1 MEYAIEVRNL
11 TKEYENFK
19 LENASFNVG
28 KGTIMGFI
36 GENGAG
42 KSTTIKAILNLIKK
56 DNGLITVLGKE
67 INRNEKGIKNELG
80 IVLNDGNFNEKL
92 NVKAINKIMKNIY
105 KRWDDDVFYKYIEKF
120 NIDTSKKIEEFSK
133 GMKMKLSVAIALSH
147 KAKILI
153 LDEATS
159 GLDPVARDEVL
170 DILMEFIQNEEN
182 SILMSSHITSDLE
195 KIADYITFIHNGK
208 IIFSENKDKLI
219 YDMGVVK
226 CTEKQFK
233 TIEVQDRMFY
243 KKGIFNYEVLI
254 DNRDEFSKKYP
265 SLVINNSNLE
275 EIMLF
280 YIKGDK

>member
-105 KRWDDDVFYKYIEKF
+105 KRWDDVFYKYIEKF

-133 GMKMKLSVAIALSH
+133 GMKMKLSIAIALSH

>member
-19 LENASFNVG
+19 LENVFFNVG

-133 GMKMKLSVAIALSH
+133 GMKMKLSIAIALSH

-182 SILMSSHITSDLE
+182 SILMFSHITSDLE

>member
-19 LENASFNVG
+19 LENAYFNVG

-67 INRNEKGIKNELG
+67 INRNEKEIKNELG

>member
-19 LENASFNVG
+19 LENVSFNVG
-28 KGTIMGFI
+28 KGIIMGFI

-133 GMKMKLSVAIALSH
+133 GMKMKLSIAIALSH

-159 GLDPVARDEVL
+159 GVDPVARDEVL

>member
-19 LENASFNVG
+19 LENVSFNVG
-28 KGTIMGFI
+28 KGIIMGFI
-36 GENGAG
+36 GENGAA

-133 GMKMKLSVAIALSH
+133 GMKMKLSIAIALSH

-208 IIFSENKDKLI
+208 IIFSENKDKLV

>member
-19 LENASFNVG
+19 LENVSFNVG

-105 KRWDDDVFYKYIEKF
+105 KRWDDDVFYKI
-120 NIDTSKKIEEFSK
+120 
-133 GMKMKLSVAIALSH
+133 GRAHV
-147 KAKILI
+147 
-153 LDEATS
+153 
-159 GLDPVARDEVL
+159 
-170 DILMEFIQNEEN
+170 
-182 SILMSSHITSDLE
+182 
-195 KIADYITFIHNGK
+195 
-208 IIFSENKDKLI
+208 
-219 YDMGVVK
+219 
-226 CTEKQFK
+226 
-233 TIEVQDRMFY
+233 
-243 KKGIFNYEVLI
+243 
-254 DNRDEFSKKYP
+254 
-265 SLVINNSNLE
+265 
-275 EIMLF
+275 
-280 YIKGDK
+280 

>member
-133 GMKMKLSVAIALSH
+133 GMKMKLSIAIALSH

-195 KIADYITFIHNGK
+195 KIADYITFIHNGE

>member
-19 LENASFNVG
+19 LENAYFNVG

>member
-19 LENASFNVG
+19 LENVSFNVG

-133 GMKMKLSVAIALSH
+133 GMKMKLSIAIALSH

-153 LDEATS
+153 LDEAIS

-208 IIFSENKDKLI
+208 IIFSENKDKLV

>member
-19 LENASFNVG
+19 LENVSFNVG

-80 IVLNDGNFNEKL
+80 IALNDGNFNEKL

-105 KRWDDDVFYKYIEKF
+105 KRWDGDVFYKYIEKF

-133 GMKMKLSVAIALSH
+133 GMKMKLSIAIALSH

>member
-19 LENASFNVG
+19 LENTSFNVG

-133 GMKMKLSVAIALSH
+133 GMKMKLSIAIALSH

>member
-19 LENASFNVG
+19 LENAYFNVG

-80 IVLNDGNFNEKL
+80 IVLNYGNFNEKL

-133 GMKMKLSVAIALSH
+133 GMKMKLSIAIALSH

>member
-19 LENASFNVG
+19 LENVSFNVG
-28 KGTIMGFI
+28 KGIIMGFI

-120 NIDTSKKIEEFSK
+120 NIDTSKKIE
-133 GMKMKLSVAIALSH
+133 
-147 KAKILI
+147 
-153 LDEATS
+153 
-159 GLDPVARDEVL
+159 
-170 DILMEFIQNEEN
+170 
-182 SILMSSHITSDLE
+182 
-195 KIADYITFIHNGK
+195 
-208 IIFSENKDKLI
+208 
-219 YDMGVVK
+219 
-226 CTEKQFK
+226 
-233 TIEVQDRMFY
+233 
-243 KKGIFNYEVLI
+243 
-254 DNRDEFSKKYP
+254 
-265 SLVINNSNLE
+265 
-275 EIMLF
+275 
-280 YIKGDK
+280 

>member
-19 LENASFNVG
+19 LENVSFNVG

-105 KRWDDDVFYKYIEKF
+105 KRWDGDVFYKYIEKF

-133 GMKMKLSVAIALSH
+133 GMKMKLSIAIALSH

>member
-19 LENASFNVG
+19 LENVSFNVG

-133 GMKMKLSVAIALSH
+133 GMKMKLSIAIALSH

-182 SILMSSHITSDLE
+182 SILMFSHITSDLE

>member
-19 LENASFNVG
+19 LENVSFNVG

-133 GMKMKLSVAIALSH
+133 GMKMKLSIAIALSH

>member
-19 LENASFNVG
+19 LENVSFNVG

-133 GMKMKLSVAIALSH
+133 GMKMKLSIAIALSH

-233 TIEVQDRMFY
+233 AIEVQDRMFY

>member
-19 LENASFNVG
+19 LENVSFNVG

-56 DNGLITVLGKE
+56 DNVLITVLGKE
-67 INRNEKGIKNELG
+67 INRNDKGIKNELG
-80 IVLNDGNFNEKL
+80 IVLNYGNFNEKL

-133 GMKMKLSVAIALSH
+133 GMKMKLSIAIALSH

>member
-133 GMKMKLSVAIALSH
+133 GMKMKLSIAIALSH

-233 TIEVQDRMFY
+233 AIEVQDRMFY

>member
-1 MEYAIEVRNL
+1 M
-11 TKEYENFK
+11 
-19 LENASFNVG
+19 
-28 KGTIMGFI
+28 
-36 GENGAG
+36 
-42 KSTTIKAILNLIKK
+42 
-56 DNGLITVLGKE
+56 ITVLGKE
-67 INRNEKGIKNELG
+67 INRKEKGIKNELG

-133 GMKMKLSVAIALSH
+133 GMKMKLSIAIALSH

-195 KIADYITFIHNGK
+195 KIADYITFIHNGE

>member
-19 LENASFNVG
+19 LENVSFNVG

-133 GMKMKLSVAIALSH
+133 GMKMKLSIAIALSH

-254 DNRDEFSKKYP
+254 DNRDDFSKKYP

>member
-19 LENASFNVG
+19 LENVSFNVG

-133 GMKMKLSVAIALSH
+133 GMKMKLSRAIALSH

-195 KIADYITFIHNGK
+195 KIVDYITFIHNGK

>member
-19 LENASFNVG
+19 LENVSFNVG
-28 KGTIMGFI
+28 KGIIMGFI

-133 GMKMKLSVAIALSH
+133 GMKMKLSIAIALSH

-182 SILMSSHITSDLE
+182 SILMSSHITSYLE

-208 IIFSENKDKLI
+208 IIFSENKDKLV

>member
-19 LENASFNVG
+19 LENVSFNVG
-28 KGTIMGFI
+28 KGIIMGFI

-133 GMKMKLSVAIALSH
+133 GMKMKLSIAIALSH

-208 IIFSENKDKLI
+208 IIFSENKDKLV

>member
-19 LENASFNVG
+19 LENVSFNVG

-42 KSTTIKAILNLIKK
+42 KSTTIRAILNLIKK

-133 GMKMKLSVAIALSH
+133 GMKMKLSIAIALSH

-195 KIADYITFIHNGK
+195 KIVDYITFIHNGK

>member
-19 LENASFNVG
+19 LENVSFNVG

-133 GMKMKLSVAIALSH
+133 GMKMKLSIAIALSH

-182 SILMSSHITSDLE
+182 SILMFSHITSDLE
-195 KIADYITFIHNGK
+195 KIVDYITFIHNGK

>member
-19 LENASFNVG
+19 LENVSFNVG

-80 IVLNDGNFNEKL
+80 IVLNYGNFNEKL

-105 KRWDDDVFYKYIEKF
+105 KRGDDDVFYKYIEKF

-133 GMKMKLSVAIALSH
+133 GMKMKLSIAIALSH

>member
-1 MEYAIEVRNL
+1 MEYTIEVRNL

-19 LENASFNVG
+19 LENVSFNVG

-133 GMKMKLSVAIALSH
+133 GMKMKLSIAIALSH

>member
-19 LENASFNVG
+19 LENVSFNVG

-105 KRWDDDVFYKYIEKF
+105 KRWDDDVFYKYIETF

-133 GMKMKLSVAIALSH
+133 GMKMKLSIAIALSH

-182 SILMSSHITSDLE
+182 SILMFSHITSDLE

>member
-19 LENASFNVG
+19 LENVSFNVG

-80 IVLNDGNFNEKL
+80 IVLNYGNFNEKL

-133 GMKMKLSVAIALSH
+133 GMKMKLSIAIALSH

-208 IIFSENKDKLI
+208 IIFSENKDKLV

>member
-19 LENASFNVG
+19 LENVSFNVG
-28 KGTIMGFI
+28 KGIIMGFI

-67 INRNEKGIKNELG
+67 INRNEKEIKNELG

-133 GMKMKLSVAIALSH
+133 GMKMKLSIAIALSH

>member
-19 LENASFNVG
+19 LENVSFNVG

-133 GMKMKLSVAIALSH
+133 GMKMKLSIAIALSH

-182 SILMSSHITSDLE
+182 SILMFSHITSDLE

-254 DNRDEFSKKYP
+254 ENRDEFSKKYP

>member
-19 LENASFNVG
+19 LENVSFNVG

>member
-80 IVLNDGNFNEKL
+80 IVLNYGNFNEKL

-133 GMKMKLSVAIALSH
+133 GMKMKLSIAIALSH

>member
-19 LENASFNVG
+19 LENAYFNVG

-133 GMKMKLSVAIALSH
+133 GMKMKLSDRKS
-147 KAKILI
+147 
-153 LDEATS
+153 
-159 GLDPVARDEVL
+159 
-170 DILMEFIQNEEN
+170 
-182 SILMSSHITSDLE
+182 
-195 KIADYITFIHNGK
+195 
-208 IIFSENKDKLI
+208 
-219 YDMGVVK
+219 VV
-226 CTEKQFK
+226 
-233 TIEVQDRMFY
+233 
-243 KKGIFNYEVLI
+243 
-254 DNRDEFSKKYP
+254 
-265 SLVINNSNLE
+265 
-275 EIMLF
+275 
-280 YIKGDK
+280 

>member
-19 LENASFNVG
+19 LENVSFNVG

-133 GMKMKLSVAIALSH
+133 GMKMKLSIAIALSH

-226 CTEKQFK
+226 CTENQFK

>member
-19 LENASFNVG
+19 LENTSFNVG

-133 GMKMKLSVAIALSH
+133 GMKMKLSIAIALSH

-226 CTEKQFK
+226 CTENQFK

>member
-19 LENASFNVG
+19 LENAYFNVG

-133 GMKMKLSVAIALSH
+133 GMKMKLSIAIALSH